1 MIPVVAFLIAFNQ
14 AQTSPPARYSLSVDC
29 AAVAAAEARSNA
41 MTQFKAGEALILA
54 SKWPEAEAALLKAV
68 AFDPLLAVAHYGL
81 GQTYMSQKRFK
92 EAVQAFSTSRQAFGC
107 VSWSEDDRKRRT
119 DEIRELRDFIRSA
132 DRRRLQE
139 VRVAGKEVNG
149 DVRTSGD
156 KMRASQDA
164 ERHLAEL
171 ETSLKEANPT
181 PPGVTLALGTALFQI
196 GAIAEAEVEFRAVL
210 VRDPRSGDAHH
221 NLALV
226 CTITDRLD
234 EAEQEIAAAEKAGV
248 PVHPRLKEELERR
261 KRLKPPR

>member
-1 MIPVVAFLIAFNQ
+1 MSPAVPLLIVFNQ
-14 AQTSPPARYSLSVDC
+14 ERTPPPARYSLSLDC
-29 AAVAAAEARSNA
+29 AAVAVAEARSSA
-41 MTQFKAGEALILA
+41 MTQFKVGEAAIHA

-68 AFDPLLAVAHYGL
+68 AFDPLFAVAHYGL
-81 GQTYMSQKRFK
+81 GQIYMSQKRFK

-107 VSWSEDDRKRRT
+107 VSWSDDDRKRRT
-119 DEIRELRDFIRSA
+119 EEIRDLRDFIRSA

-139 VRVAGKEVNG
+139 VGVKGKEVNG

-156 KMRASQDA
+156 KMLAVQDA
-164 ERHLAEL
+164 ERRLEEL
-171 ETSLKEANPT
+171 EASPKETNPA

-210 VRDPRSGDAHH
+210 ARDPRSGDAHH

-234 EAEQEIAAAEKAGV
+234 EAEREIAAAEKAGV
-248 PVHPRLKEELERR
+248 PADPRLKEELERR
-261 KRLKPPR
+261 KRLKTPQ

>member
-1 MIPVVAFLIAFNQ
+1 MSPAVTLLIVFSQ
-14 AQTSPPARYSLSVDC
+14 AQTPPPARYSLSVDC
-29 AAVAAAEARSNA
+29 AAVAVAEARSSA
-41 MTQFKAGEALILA
+41 MAQFKAGEALILA
-54 SKWPEAEAALLKAV
+54 SKWPEAEATLRSAV
-68 AFDPLLAVAHYGL
+68 ALDPLLAVAHYGL

-92 EAVQAFSTSRQAFGC
+92 EAVEAFSTSRQAFGC

-119 DEIRELRDFIRSA
+119 EEIRELREAIRNA

-139 VRVAGKEVNG
+139 LGVKWKEMNG

-156 KMRASQDA
+156 KMVAVLDA
-164 ERHLAEL
+164 QRRLEEL

-210 VRDPRSGDAHH
+210 ARDPRSGDAHH

-234 EAEQEIAAAEKAGV
+234 EAEREISAAEKAGV
-248 PVHPRLKEELERR
+248 PVHPRLKEELGRR
-261 KRLKPPR
+261 KRLKTPE